1 MSGRR
6 QPARPGGGAVA
17 LLSLAAVLS
26 GAGTVVLALVVRQA
40 VNAGLAGEGLLP
52 WGAVLLALSAGLLAL
67 GLWQRWYAGEVR
79 DKLTR
84 QTRLALLTTLLSR
97 RYDALARRHSGELV
111 SRLGEDV
118 AVVCG
123 ERTAL
128 PPGIAGSAVRLV
140 GALGALA
147 LLNGGL
153 ALCLLAVGAA
163 LLGAAGAVRGPM
175 RRRARAVREAEAAVR
190 QSAQESLEHR
200 EAAKGLRMERALE
213 NRAAGL
219 LDRALDARRRQR
231 RLSLLASGGLGA
243 AAQLGYCAALL
254 WGVALTA
261 RGAMDFGALTAVLQL
276 LLQLQGPVRNLSGL
290 TPRLAALAASR
301 RRLEELE
308 ELEEEGEAPLPPGA
322 KLRAVVFQHVDFRYP
337 DDDRPVLR
345 DFSLRV
351 EAGDCLCLT
360 GLSGK
365 GKSTLFKLLLGFYAP
380 QAGRVYLETDRGDF
394 ACGRGTRS
402 LLGYAPQGAALF
414 CGTVREN
421 LLLAAPAAGEEA
433 LWGALAGAGAEFV
446 RDLPGGLDAPLGENG
461 AGLSQGQGQ
470 RIALARTLLL
480 DAPFLLLDE
489 ATSAL
494 DRETEALVLRRLRE
508 SGRGALLI
516 SHRPEAMP
524 PGTAVFPM
532 EDPL

>member
-118 AVVCG
+118 AVV
-123 ERTAL
+123 
-128 PPGIAGSAVRLV
+128 
-140 GALGALA
+140 
-147 LLNGGL
+147 
-153 ALCLLAVGAA
+153 
-163 LLGAAGAVRGPM
+163 RGPM

-190 QSAQESLEHR
+190 QSAQKSLEHR

-351 EAGDCLCLT
+351 EAGDWLCLT

-394 ACGRGTRS
+394 PCGRGTRS

-421 LLLAAPAAGEEA
+421 LLLAAPVAGEEA